1 MYEVGLSHTFSA
13 RHVMPGA
20 EGPEGTLHSH
30 DYRIEVVASRP
41 ELDRW
46 GMVVDLD
53 RLEEALSDTV
63 AQVDDEDL
71 EAIRPEGAEA
81 VTVEILASWAHAELA
96 GRLGDV
102 GGHLAV
108 RVWESPIAFG
118 GYSGPLRPD

>member
-1 MYEVGLSHTFSA
+1 VYEVGLSQTFSA

-20 EGPEGTLHSH
+20 EGPEGELHSH
-30 DYRIEVVASRP
+30 DYQIEVVASRP

-53 RLEEALSDTV
+53 ALGEALSETV
-63 AQVDDEDL
+63 AQVEGEDL
-71 EAIRPEGAEA
+71 EVIRPEGTEA
-81 VTVEILASWAHAELA
+81 VTVEVLAGWAHAQLA
-96 GRLGDV
+96 GRLGPV

-118 GYSGPLRPD
+118 GYSAPLLRA